1 MARELDIHGD
11 SGLFGARTAY
21 VRTRV
26 LCLILLAVTLSS
38 CSTPMSATPPEASS
52 TGQPTMLPHTLTA
65 PVVPEP
71 VVHLAWFFKPP
82 RQIPIEALPAAF
94 DVFILTHKDEA
105 ARDRLRANGRGG
117 PILQYLM
124 LAEIMDPGDCT
135 SDPYGNQVAYRA
147 GDFCEISAQHPDWFL
162 LDQAGKR
169 VRGAS
174 GKYYMD
180 PGNPEFRSFWLERA
194 KKLQAEF
201 GWDGL
206 FIDNVEASRTKFT
219 SRGISLRAYPD
230 EFSFQA
236 AVDGFL
242 AYVEHGYSKPSGK
255 PMLANIVSVADDATW
270 FRYLGHLDGAMME
283 SFATDQSDGRLGSAE
298 WEEQM
303 KLVER
308 ALAEG
313 KSSFLSRRGGRQIM
327 TFSATHSRPFC
338 SLPMGMLR
346 SGTPTRILTLSPGC
360 TRITASGSAVRLGRA
375 IGQGMHGSATSRMGR
390 CLSTRRLAVRRLW
403 FTPEHTQRLIGR

>member
-1 MARELDIHGD
+1 M
-11 SGLFGARTAY
+11 SGRAF
-21 VRTRV
+21 V
-26 LCLILLAVTLSS
+26 CLILLAVTLSS

-169 VRGAS
+169 VRGGS

-236 AVDGFL
+236 AVEGFL
-242 AYVEHGYSKPSGK
+242 AYIEHGYSKPSGK

-313 KSSFLSRRGGRQIM
+313 KKLILVSQGRQTDNDLQRYAFASFLLIANGN
-327 TFSATHSRPFC
+327 
-338 SLPMGMLR
+338 
-346 SGTPTRILTLSPGC
+346 
-360 TRITASGSAVRLGRA
+360 ASFRYANADSYVEPWVYPDYGIRLGGALGPRYRA
-375 IGQGMHGSATSRMGR
+375 GEAWQRDFANGQVLVNPKTGR
-390 CLSTRRLAVRRLW
+390 AAIMVH
-403 FTPEHTQRLIGR
+403 P